1 MLMTVRYRILQEAE
15 IVALPAVDADTRGA
29 VEEFLAHEA
38 ALLSARDY
46 AAWAGLLGEDI
57 RYVVPRRLARK
68 RGRGEPEFEPAMAHF
83 DDDAKTLA
91 IRVKR
96 YVESTA
102 LWAEDP
108 PSRVRYHLSGLR
120 VRRDPE
126 ASLCAVYNVLI
137 FRSRGDKPDY
147 DLISGQRQDLLR
159 ETPDGLRLA
168 SRLVLLDHTT
178 IGAHNLS
185 FLV

>member
-15 IVALPAVDADTRGA
+15 IATLPAVDVGTRGA

-38 ALLSARDY
+38 GLLSARDY
-46 AAWAGLLGEDI
+46 AAWAALLGEDI

-68 RGRGEPEFEPAMAHF
+68 RGRGEPEFDPVMAHF

-91 IRVKR
+91 IRIKR

-120 VRRDPE
+120 VRRDP
-126 ASLCAVYNVLI
+126 SGLLCAVYDVLI
-137 FRSRGDKPDY
+137 FRGRGDKPDY

-159 ETPDGLRLA
+159 ETGIGLRLA
-168 SRLVLLDHTT
+168 SRVVLLDHTT

-185 FLV
+185 FMV